1 VEQGGEKTQEATP
14 HRRQQ
19 AREEGR
25 VAQSQDLAA
34 AIILLIA
41 LSTLLL
47 MGSRLADF
55 MANLAQRQLG
65 DGAWLSTDV
74 SRFCHLARDLLI
86 ELGTAVLPLFGI
98 VWLAAVAAHLV
109 QIGFVMAPNQ
119 AAPDLLRLDPLQG
132 LRRLFSLASV
142 VRLGMGI
149 VKILIVTAVA
159 VWVLYGRQNDILAA
173 AALDVPQIAKLMIGI
188 VMWTAI
194 KIAAA
199 LVILALL
206 DYIYQRLK
214 FEQDLRMSREEV
226 REEMRNLQ
234 GDPQV
239 ISRRR
244 AVQRQLVLNR
254 MTKTVPKADVVIT
267 NPTELAVAIQYDAA
281 TMNAPI
287 LVAKGA
293 GLLAARIRKLA
304 LENGVPIVERKP
316 LAQAIYKD
324 VEINRPIPDT
334 MYAAVA
340 EVLAY
345 VYQLKGKPL
354 PKAG

>member
-1 VEQGGEKTQEATP
+1 MEQSGEKTQEATP

-34 AIILLIA
+34 AIILLVG
-41 LSTLLL
+41 LSTILM

-55 MANLAQRQLG
+55 MANLTQQQLG
-65 DGAWLSTDV
+65 TNMSLAFDANS
-74 SRFCHLARDLLI
+74 FCHQIRDILASLA
-86 ELGTAVLPLFGI
+86 TAVLPLFGV
-98 VWLAAVAAHLV
+98 VWLAAVAAHMV
-109 QIGFVMAPNQ
+109 QIGFVVAPNQ
-119 AAPDLLRLDPLQG
+119 AAPDLMRLDPLQG
-132 LRRLFSLASV
+132 FRRLFSLSSV

-159 VWVLYGRQNDILAA
+159 AWVLYGRQQEILSAA
-173 AALDVPQIAKLMIGI
+173 GLDVPQIAKLLVGI

-194 KIAAA
+194 KIAVA

-206 DYIYQRLK
+206 DFVYQRLK
-214 FEQDLRMSREEV
+214 FEQDLRMTREEV

-234 GDPQV
+234 GDPQI

-254 MTKTVPKADVVIT
+254 LRQTVPKADVVIT
-267 NPTELAVAIQYDAA
+267 NPTELAVAIQYDAE

-304 LENGVPIVERKP
+304 LESEVPIVERKP
-316 LAQAIYKD
+316 LAQAIYRD
-324 VEINRPIPDT
+324 VELNRPIPEA
-334 MYAAVA
+334 MFAAVA

-345 VYQLKGKPL
+345 VYQLKGKPM
-354 PKAG
+354 PKAK

>member
-1 VEQGGEKTQEATP
+1 MEQSGEKTQDATP

-25 VAQSQDLAA
+25 VAQSHDLAA
-34 AIILLIA
+34 GIILLVG
-41 LSTLLL
+41 LSTLLM

-55 MANLAQRQLG
+55 LAGLTEQQLG
-65 DGAWLSTDV
+65 GTAWLAIDAGD
-74 SRFCHLARDLLI
+74 FCHHARDILSG
-86 ELGTAVLPLFGI
+86 LGVAILPLFGV
-98 VWLAAVAAHLV
+98 VWLAAVGAHLV
-109 QIGFVMAPNQ
+109 QIGFLVAPNQ
-119 AAPDLLRLDPLQG
+119 AAPDLLRLDPMNGLQ
-132 LRRLFSLASV
+132 RLFSLASL

-149 VKILIVTAVA
+149 IKILIVTAVA
-159 VWVLYGRQNDILAA
+159 AWILYGRQEEIVAA
-173 AALDVPQIAKLMIGI
+173 AGLDVPQIAKLLVSI
-188 VMWTAI
+188 VLWTAI

-199 LVILALL
+199 LLVLALL

-239 ISRRR
+239 IARRR

-254 MTKTVPKADVVIT
+254 LKSAVPKADVVIT
-267 NPTELAVAIQYDAA
+267 NPTELAVAIQYDAE

-304 LENGVPIVERKP
+304 LENDVPIVERKP
-316 LAQAIYKD
+316 LAQAIYRD
-324 VEINRPIPDT
+324 VELNHPIPDT